1 MKITQKLKTSF
12 LAFGVLGLLISCS
25 DDDASDSL
33 SPDQGR
39 LSIAAMATYQPD
51 IADKTSRN
59 GNLELSSFKVNFT
72 EIELEFD
79 DVIDD
84 DNFYNSDDDLELEG
98 PFEMDL
104 LSGTPMEFV
113 NLELPNG
120 RLEEIEFEFDK
131 STDTESLMHNKSMMM
146 EGSINGTP
154 FVFWHDFE
162 EEIGLEF
169 EAGDENSIITHD
181 HNSVVINFDLN
192 AVFNLDS
199 SIDLSTAVDGN
210 GDGLIEI
217 SPEDEDGNQ
226 DLAEEIKEAIKD
238 QIDLLED

>member
-25 DDDASDSL
+25 DDDPSDSL

-39 LSIAAMATYQPD
+39 LSIAAMATYQPGV
-51 IADKTSRN
+51 ADKTSRT

-72 EIELEFD
+72 EIGLEFD

-84 DNFYNSDDDLELEG
+84 DNFYNSDDDVELEG

-104 LSGTPMEFV
+104 LSSTPMEFV

-131 STDTESLMHNKSMMM
+131 STDVESLMYDKSMMI

-162 EEIGLEF
+162 EEIELEF
-169 EAGDENSIITHD
+169 DAGDENAVISHD

-192 AVFNLDS
+192 TVFNATS

-226 DLAEEIKEAIKD
+226 DLAEEIKEAIKN

>member
-12 LAFGVLGLLISCS
+12 LAFGVLGLLVSCS
-25 DDDASDSL
+25 DDDTSDSL

-39 LSIAAMATYQPD
+39 LSIAAMATYQPGV
-51 IADKTSRN
+51 ADKTSRN
-59 GNLELSSFKVNFT
+59 GSLELSSFKVNFT

-79 DVIDD
+79 DIIDD
-84 DNFYNSDDDLELEG
+84 DNFYDSDDDVELEG

-154 FVFWHDFE
+154 FIFWHDFE
-162 EEIGLEF
+162 EEIELEF
-169 EAGDENSIITHD
+169 EAGDENSIISHD

-199 SIDLSTAVDGN
+199 SVDLSTAVDGN